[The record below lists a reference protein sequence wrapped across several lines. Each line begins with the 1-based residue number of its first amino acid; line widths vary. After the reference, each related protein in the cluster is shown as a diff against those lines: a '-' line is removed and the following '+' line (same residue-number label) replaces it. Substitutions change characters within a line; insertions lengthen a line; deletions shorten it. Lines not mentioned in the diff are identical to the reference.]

1 MIRWF
6 IVPFLVALIIYG
18 IANRRRSPVVG
29 FPLMFLAAAGIGA
42 TINPDALQMVA
53 DAFGVGRGVD
63 LAIYMFMLA
72 GVFLIVNI
80 HLRMRAQSETLTR
93 LARDVAIR
101 DSVRGQE

>member
-53 DAFGVGRGVD
+53 DAIGVGRGVD
-63 LAIYMFMLA
+63 LAIYIFMLA

-80 HLRMRAQSETLTR
+80 HLRIRAQSETLTR

-101 DSVRGQE
+101 DAGRGQQ